1 MKFKLLL
8 RKLWCWPCRPDPYL
22 LGCIL
27 LGQKHSYL
35 GQVLG
40 REVNLQTLRE
50 TLDVNNRRQPYFQR
64 IPAALG
70 ATHSTRPR
78 DAVWCLATSMQALRD
93 FSMHSATLKFE
104 VSAHLIA
111 SSSNKSHILFHRVH
125 QLLCRFPTKARQ
137 TICLQ
142 P

>member
-8 RKLWCWPCRPDPYL
+8 RKLWCWPCQSDPYL

-70 ATHSTRPR
+70 ATHRHAQQMQCGALQRPCKHC
-78 DAVWCLATSMQALRD
+78 VTS
-93 FSMHSATLKFE
+93 
-104 VSAHLIA
+104 IC
-111 SSSNKSHILFHRVH
+111 I
-125 QLLCRFPTKARQ
+125 QLL
-137 TICLQ
+137 
-142 P
+142 